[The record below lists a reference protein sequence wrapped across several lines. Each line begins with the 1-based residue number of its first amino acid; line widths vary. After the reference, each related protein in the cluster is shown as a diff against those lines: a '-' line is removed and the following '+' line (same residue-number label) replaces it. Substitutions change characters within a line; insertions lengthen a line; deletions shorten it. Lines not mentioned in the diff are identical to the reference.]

1 MGIVGCMDKI
11 FRILPIIISF
21 WVWSYVATANAE
33 PLTVFAA
40 ASTKGPMDEI
50 AAIAKN
56 HNIEVTTVYAGSSL
70 LARQIEN
77 GAPADVFISAHPLW
91 IDRLN
96 NKSITNPQSI
106 TAIAS
111 NKLVL
116 IASKKTFEKNNTPDT
131 VSPENAIMQYLQ
143 SGLLNG
149 FLAVAD
155 PSHVPAGMYAKE
167 ALTAI
172 GLWDDLQDR
181 LARTLDVTA
190 ALALVA
196 NGETALGIVYASD
209 VTDAVVAVSVF
220 NDSDHSPIIYTAAA
234 IKHYDNKKNKTAMQ
248 FIDIL
253 KSDDGKNAFIKSGF
267 TEPTKKPIR

>member
-1 MGIVGCMDKI
+1 MS
-11 FRILPIIISF
+11 RILGKLLIL
-21 WVWSYVATANAE
+21 ATLCGWGYAAEANGRQ
-33 PLTVFAA
+33 LTVFAA

-50 AAIAKN
+50 VTIAKN
-56 HNIEVTTVYAGSSL
+56 YNIEVTTVYAGSSL

-96 NKSITNPQSI
+96 NKSIIKPQSI

-116 IASKKTFEKNNTPDT
+116 IVGKKTFKKNNTPDT
-131 VSPENAIMQYLQ
+131 ISPENAIKQYLQ
-143 SGLLNG
+143 PGLLNG

-167 ALTAI
+167 ALTDI
-172 GLWDDLQDR
+172 GLWDDLQDK

-190 ALALVA
+190 ALALVV
-196 NGETALGIVYASD
+196 NGEAPIGIVYASD
-209 VTDAVVAVSVF
+209 VTDAVVMVSVF
-220 NDSDHSPIIYTAAA
+220 NNSNHSPIIYTAAA
-234 IKHYDNKKNKTAMQ
+234 IKHYDNKKNTTAMQ

-267 TEPTKKPIR
+267 TEPTEKLTR